1 MEYPMSKLIAKVIG
15 IRPQTNA
22 KDGNLFWNIGFRLE
36 EPISVATGI
45 GEDGKPIM
53 ESSNTFSMASDTEF
67 PEETL
72 GKWYSI
78 DGLSLRVAV
87 DEDGTVIRHAGV
99 GDPCVNAD
107 RGRLVKFTRLEEQ
120 GLVFE

>member
-1 MEYPMSKLIAKVIG
+1 MSKLIAKVIG

-36 EPISVATGI
+36 EPAQVATGL
-45 GEDGKPIM
+45 GADGKPTI
-53 ESSNTFSMASDTEF
+53 ESTDTFSMASDTEF

-72 GKWYSI
+72 GKWYEI

-87 DEDGTVIRHAGV
+87 DEEGNVVRHAGV
-99 GDPCVNAD
+99 GQPCLNAD
-107 RGRLVKFTRLEEQ
+107 KGRLVKFTKLEEQ
-120 GLVFE
+120 GMVFA